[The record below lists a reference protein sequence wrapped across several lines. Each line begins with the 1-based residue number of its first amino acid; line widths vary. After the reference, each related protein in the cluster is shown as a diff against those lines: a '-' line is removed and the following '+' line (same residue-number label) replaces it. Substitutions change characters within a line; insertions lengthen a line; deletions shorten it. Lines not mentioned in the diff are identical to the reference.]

1 MQREGSP
8 VQGMSVV
15 LLKEL
20 ADHLRSGRM
29 RVLEWL
35 IILTAAAAL
44 YGVFQQIRNTTAS
57 DPYVFLRL
65 FTAAQE
71 PMPSFSALLG
81 FLVPLVAIGLG
92 FDAVNGEYSRRTMSR
107 LLSQPIY
114 RDALLMGKF
123 LAGLATLAIS
133 LLALWLLVIGA
144 GLILLGVPPGGE
156 EIARSLLFLL
166 LTLAY
171 AGVWLAVAM
180 LCSIVFRSAA
190 TSALVSLGLWLF
202 LSLLWPML
210 AGALAQA
217 VAPPDPVALML
228 GQPGME
234 TLQWQQA
241 LERLSPSQLFGEG
254 VLALL
259 VPSTRTLGPV
269 FLSQLQGAVIGS
281 PLPLSQSLAIVWP
294 QLVGLIAA
302 VILLFTLAY
311 MVFQRREVRA

>member
-44 YGVFQQIRNTTAS
+44 YGVFQQIRSTTAS
-57 DPYVFLRL
+57 DPYIFLRL
-65 FTAAQE
+65 FTTAQE

-133 LLALWLLVIGA
+133 LLALWLLVMGA
-144 GLILLGVPPGGE
+144 GLTLLGVPPGGE

-202 LSLLWPML
+202 LTLLWPML

-217 VAPPDPVALML
+217 IAPPDPVALML
-228 GQPGME
+228 GQPGIE

-281 PLPLSQSLAIVWP
+281 PLPLSQSLAIIWP
-294 QLVGLIAA
+294 QLIGLIAA
-302 VILLFTLAY
+302 VILLFTAAY